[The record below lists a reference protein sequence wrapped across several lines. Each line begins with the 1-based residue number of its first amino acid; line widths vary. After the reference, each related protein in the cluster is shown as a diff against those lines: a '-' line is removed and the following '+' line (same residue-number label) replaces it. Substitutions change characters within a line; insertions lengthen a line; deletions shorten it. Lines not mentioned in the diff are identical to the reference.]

1 MNAEGKTMKKYV
13 IASRHPAFG
22 KLYLGRGR
30 PVAGKAAALTFA
42 SEESARERI
51 AFWQGLVE
59 KDGLDPKFFGGMY
72 VEAR

>member
-1 MNAEGKTMKKYV
+1 MNRFV

-22 KLYLGRGR
+22 KLYLGRGC
-30 PVAGKAAALTFA
+30 PVKSKAAALTFG

-51 AFWQGLVE
+51 EFWQSLVE

-72 VEAR
+72 IEAR